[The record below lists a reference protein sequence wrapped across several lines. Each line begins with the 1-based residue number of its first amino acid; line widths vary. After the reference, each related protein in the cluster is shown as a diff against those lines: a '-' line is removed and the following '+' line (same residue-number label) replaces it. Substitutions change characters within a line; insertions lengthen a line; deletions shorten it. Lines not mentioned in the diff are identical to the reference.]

1 MFGGFSEKWKHI
13 EIDIVVILLLAK
25 PGAVDESD
33 KFSQLVSGSEDWEVR
48 WENSPLWNRALWQRT
63 EGSICHGV
71 IAQ

>member
-33 KFSQLVSGSEDWEVR
+33 KFSQLVSGSED
-48 WENSPLWNRALWQRT
+48 
-63 EGSICHGV
+63 
-71 IAQ
+71 